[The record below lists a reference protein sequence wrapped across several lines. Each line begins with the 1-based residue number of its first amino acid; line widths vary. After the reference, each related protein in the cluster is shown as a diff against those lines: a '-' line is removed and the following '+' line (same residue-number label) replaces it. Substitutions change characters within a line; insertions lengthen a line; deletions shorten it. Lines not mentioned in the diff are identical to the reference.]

1 MSRAVCF
8 MYFSSI
14 FNLQSLQGQFMSWSS
29 SAALILFRAS
39 SRHLDDGKTD
49 SDSGFGPDAARG
61 AGMYSSP
68 NLWATETVAT

>member
-1 MSRAVCF
+1 
-8 MYFSSI
+8 
-14 FNLQSLQGQFMSWSS
+14 MSWSS